1 MRFFFYGT
9 LLDRALLRAVLGP
22 EAERLAIAPARLRN
36 WRRFQLRRKTYPMM
50 SRAPGRVLAGIIV
63 SGISDAGAARLAA
76 YEGRSFGVAAAVVEC
91 ADGERLPVRVFVPLA
106 STYRGDL
113 LSWNEAVWRRRHQR
127 RTLAKARRIAHLNH
141 RRHAASMRAW
151 PGSGGDDDV

>member
-9 LLDRALLRAVLGP
+9 LLDMALLRAVLGP
-22 EAERLAIAPARLRN
+22 EAENLAIAPATLRN
-36 WRRFQLRRKTYPMM
+36 WRRWQPRRKTFPMM

-76 YEGRSFGVAAAVVEC
+76 YEGRTYGVGAAVARR
-91 ADGERLPVRVFVPLA
+91 ADGRRLPVRIFVPLA
-106 STYRGDL
+106 PTYRGGL
-113 LSWNEAVWRRRHQR
+113 LSWSEEVWRRRHQR

-151 PGSGGDDDV
+151 PGPGDDDDV